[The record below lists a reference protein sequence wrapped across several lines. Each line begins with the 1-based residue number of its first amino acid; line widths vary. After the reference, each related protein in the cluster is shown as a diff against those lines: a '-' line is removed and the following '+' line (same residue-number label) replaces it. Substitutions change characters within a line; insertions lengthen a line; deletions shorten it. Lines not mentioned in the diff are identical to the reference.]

1 MTLTYS
7 WSFTMRKLF
16 VVAVLTAAVA
26 RTSAAQSCSIA
37 STGAPPLSCTVTS
50 THSLTMPS
58 LLSLT
63 MAGFTS
69 GSSMTL
75 NAPADISDFTTNTIQ
90 VATTGPT
97 FNVKANRAYKVQIS
111 AAAASF
117 TTGTGYAKPAADL
130 AWSTAAAG
138 TFASVSAT
146 PADIVSGAATA
157 GSSSTGLFYKTTY
170 RLLSDVPGA
179 YSLDVTFTLVAP

>member
-1 MTLTYS
+1 
-7 WSFTMRKLF
+7 MRKLF

-37 STGAPPLSCTVTS
+37 STAATPAPCTVTS

-69 GSSMTL
+69 GTSMTL
-75 NAPADISDFTTNTIQ
+75 NAPADISDFSSGNTIQ

-97 FNVKANRAYKVQIS
+97 FTVKANRAYKVQIS
-111 AAAASF
+111 AAAANFS
-117 TTGTGYAKPAADL
+117 TATSYSKPAADI
-130 AWSTAAAG
+130 AWATAANG
-138 TFASVSAT
+138 TFVALSTTA
-146 PADIVSGAATA
+146 ADVDAGAATA
-157 GSSSTGLFYKTTY
+157 GSTSVGLFYKTTY

-179 YSLDVTFTLVAP
+179 YNLDVKFTLVAP

>member
-1 MTLTYS
+1 
-7 WSFTMRKLF
+7 MRKLF
-16 VVAVLTAAVA
+16 AVAVLVAAVA

-37 STGAPPLSCTVTS
+37 STAATPTPCTVTS

-69 GSSMTL
+69 GTSQTL
-75 NAPADISDFTTNTIQ
+75 NAPTDISDFSSGNTIQ

-97 FNVKANRAYKVQIS
+97 FTVKANRAYKVQIS

-117 TTGTGYAKPAADL
+117 SGTTYAKPAGDVT
-130 AWSTAAAG
+130 WSTASNG
-138 TFASVSAT
+138 TFAALSTTA
-146 PADIVSGAATA
+146 ADVDAGAATA
-157 GSSSTGLFYKTTY
+157 GSTSVGLFYKTTY
-170 RLLSDVPGA
+170 KLLQDVPGT
-179 YSLDVTFTLVAP
+179 YTLDVKFTLVAP